1 MTAKRLT
8 SIKVMKAI
16 AVFCGSSKGF
26 NSEYS
31 KSAQKLGQVFA
42 KEKIKL
48 IYGAGNVGLMGEMAD
63 AILNHGGEVL
73 GVIPDF
79 LKAKEVCHTELTEL
93 KVTDTMH
100 ERKAYMDDHCDG
112 VIMLPGGFGTLDE
125 FFEMLTWKQL
135 HLHKKP
141 IGIWNINGYYDHL
154 LKHIEHMVKEGFVK
168 DINLKL
174 FVVSKDLEDLLNKMQ
189 TSEFE
194 FVGKWVD
201 MNLEDKR

>member
-8 SIKVMKAI
+8 FIKVMKAI

-48 IYGAGNVGLMGEMAD
+48 VYGAGNVGLMGEMAD
-63 AILNHGGEVL
+63 SILNHGGEVL

-168 DINLKL
+168 DINMKL
-174 FVVSKDLEDLLNKMQ
+174 FVVSKDLEDLLNKMR
-189 TSEFE
+189 TSECE
-194 FVGKWVD
+194 LVGKWVD

>member
-8 SIKVMKAI
+8 FIKVMKAI

-48 IYGAGNVGLMGEMAD
+48 VYGAGNVGLMGEMAD